1 MRSLMGSPIASDIM
15 LHSFN
20 VGELTEGR
28 VIAAWEL
35 AGHVVVRKLHCVF
48 LALYILFISIIV
60 VIFLFLCC
68 SVKLS
73 LS

>member
-1 MRSLMGSPIASDIM
+1 MGSPIASDIM
-15 LHSFN
+15 LHI
-20 VGELTEGR
+20 LTGGADQGR